1 MGTIGCADG
10 VLHGVRLSDDD
21 SVDVVDCNVT
31 RRGVDSLLLSSD
43 ALLLLLLLCKSIYL
57 RLISSNR
64 VRLLTSVISLGADMV
79 VMVSDFVAC
88 VVSVLASYV

>member
-21 SVDVVDCNVT
+21 SMDVVDCNVT
-31 RRGVDSLLLSSD
+31 RRGVDCLLLSSD
-43 ALLLLLLLCKSIYL
+43 ALLLLLLCKSISL
-57 RLISSNR
+57 RLISSDR